1 MSDINQAAEDLFF
14 KLRNRFPKIKLGD
27 ENGMSTIDPTKSR
40 FFNFT
45 YTDKKKSHILYVQNI
60 LEQYN
65 TNIITIIAFT

>member
-45 YTDKKKSHILYVQNI
+45 YIVSFFFFKCFIN
-60 LEQYN
+60 
-65 TNIITIIAFT
+65 